1 MSSDRAQRS
10 LVVSIDRFP
19 IAGRFTIAR
28 GSRTEA
34 VVVTAGIVAGPHI
47 GRGEC
52 VPYSR
57 YGETPHGVVAA
68 IERMAGPIQRGLSR
82 ADLQH
87 AMPPG
92 AARNAV
98 DCALWELEAKERGIS
113 VATLAGIANPRPRQT
128 AYTISLGTEQEMHA
142 AAKVNAFRPVLK
154 VKLGGAG
161 DPQRVR
167 AVRAA
172 APHAILIVDANEAW
186 RVEMLEENVAACVEA
201 GVRLIEQPL
210 SASDEACLA
219 SFHSPVPLCAD
230 ESLHTRA
237 ELGRLKGLYAA
248 INVKLDKTGGL
259 TEALALVHEAR
270 AEGFLIMV
278 GCMVATSLSMAP
290 AVIAA
295 QGADFVDL
303 DGPLL
308 LAADRESPIV
318 YADGMVGLPSPALWG
333 V

>member
-1 MSSDRAQRS
+1 MSSDCAQRR

-28 GSRTEA
+28 GSRTDA
-34 VVVTAGIVAGPHI
+34 VVVVASVAAGRHI

-52 VPYSR
+52 VPYAR
-57 YGETPHGVVAA
+57 YGETPDSVVAE
-68 IERMAGPIQRGLSR
+68 IERMGGPVRKGLSR
-82 ADLQH
+82 TDLQH
-87 AMPPG
+87 EMPPG

-98 DCALWELEAKERGIS
+98 DCALWDLEAKERGIS
-113 VATLAGIANPRPRQT
+113 VATLAGIVNPRPMLT
-128 AYTISLGTEQEMHA
+128 AYTISLGTEQEMYA
-142 AAKVNAFRPVLK
+142 AARANAFRPLLK
-154 VKLGGAG
+154 IKLGGAG
-161 DPQRVR
+161 DPQRLR
-167 AVRAA
+167 AVRAG
-172 APHAILIVDANEAW
+172 APDALLIVDANEAW
-186 RVEMLEENVAACVEA
+186 RAEVLEDNVAACVEA

-210 SASDEACLA
+210 PASDDTCLA
-219 SFHSPVPLCAD
+219 SFHSPIPICAD

-248 INVKLDKTGGL
+248 VNIKLDKTGGL
-259 TEALALVHEAR
+259 TEALALVRQAR
-270 AEGFLIMV
+270 AEGFLVMV
-278 GCMVATSLSMAP
+278 GCMVASSLSMAP

-318 YADGMVGLPSPALWG
+318 YADGTVGLPSRALWG
-333 V
+333 A

>member
-1 MSSDRAQRS
+1 MSSDLAQRR

-34 VVVTAGIVAGPHI
+34 VVVMASIVAGRHV

-57 YGETPHGVVAA
+57 YGETPDSVVAA
-68 IERMAGPIQRGLSR
+68 IERMDAPIQEGVSR
-82 ADLQH
+82 AALQH

-92 AARNAV
+92 AARNAI
-98 DCALWELEAKERGIS
+98 DCALWDLEAKERGIA
-113 VATLAGIANPRPRQT
+113 VATLAGIANPRPLQT

-172 APHAILIVDANEAW
+172 APYAILIVDANESW
-186 RVEMLEENVAACVEA
+186 RAEMLEENVTACVEA

-210 SASDEACLA
+210 PAGNDACLA

-248 INVKLDKTGGL
+248 VNVKLDKTGGL
-259 TEALALVHEAR
+259 TEALALVGQAH
-270 AEGFLIMV
+270 AEGFRVMV
-278 GCMVATSLSMAP
+278 GCMVASSLSMAP

-318 YADGMVGLPSPALWG
+318 YAGGTVGLPSPGLWG
-333 V
+333 A